1 MTAASRKRLL
11 VIQPMVGIG
20 DMVWHK
26 PWLDAMLARYDVTL
40 MAKPSAQAGAVMGE
54 YPDLKMIPLYRSERG
69 QKGRHDGFLG
79 LFRMAAA
86 IRATQA
92 EEVWILH
99 RSWRYG
105 LAALIAGI
113 PLRSGYGLGKQR
125 YFLNGNQ
132 GLPKALKGAH
142 PRDAVTHFCAE
153 KGITPE
159 DDHPQIKVSD
169 DEVRAARS
177 LFPDHRSSD
186 HRPPD
191 HCFLVICG
199 VGAADVERQ
208 WNPKRFA
215 GLIDRLSQTHPDV
228 RVALC
233 GSPAE
238 KPIGEAV
245 LAALSSGTTLPMMVF
260 DQTVRQV
267 IALHRCADLYIGN
280 DTSLIN
286 IAAAVGTPAIRIFA
300 SSLPVLDSPLIET
313 FYPDDP
319 ARMDIA
325 GSIDDIDDQVV
336 AERARAK
343 LNAMKA

>member
-1 MTAASRKRLL
+1 
-11 VIQPMVGIG
+11 
-20 DMVWHK
+20 
-26 PWLDAMLARYDVTL
+26 
-40 MAKPSAQAGAVMGE
+40 MGE
-54 YPDLKMIPLYRSERG
+54 YPDLKIIPLYRSERG

-86 IRATQA
+86 IRSTQA

-177 LFPDHRSSD
+177 LLPDHC
-186 HRPPD
+186 PPD
-191 HCFLVICG
+191 HWGMEL
-199 VGAADVERQ
+199 ADVLACL
-208 WNPKRFA
+208 RFSSRRFRLNWHIEPPVFRVA
-215 GLIDRLSQTHPDV
+215 EGQRRAVLTLIEQKKLVKQAIKEEGLEV
-228 RVALC
+228 RVAVCVLLLQQ
-233 GSPAE
+233 GGLMVSEISRLRNEDIRLSGKYPYIAIVG
-238 KPIGEAV
+238 KTKKEARKRV
-245 LAALSSGTTLPMMVF
+245 
-260 DQTVRQV
+260 
-267 IALHRCADLYIGN
+267 
-280 DTSLIN
+280 
-286 IAAAVGTPAIRIFA
+286 
-300 SSLPVLDSPLIET
+300 
-313 FYPDDP
+313 
-319 ARMDIA
+319 
-325 GSIDDIDDQVV
+325 
-336 AERARAK
+336 
-343 LNAMKA
+343 